1 MLIIKL
7 IYYSSLSFVDVTC
20 LTSQTRWAWGTEE
33 KSALELNVAPRVN
46 PTFHMVRVAALVL
59 CVWAIIN
66 GIVLTLIAVPI
77 PLGRLVLSALCV
89 PTMLRHDPLHF
100 IVGSGLV
107 SGQIFLLK
115 EARDQ
120 LKAYAPKAFKMQ
132 FNLTNCHQLFTSL
145 YFYLR
150 YSFPGSFILLCIIV
164 AVFRVAALIP
174 VLNLF

>member
-1 MLIIKL
+1 
-7 IYYSSLSFVDVTC
+7 
-20 LTSQTRWAWGTEE
+20 
-33 KSALELNVAPRVN
+33 
-46 PTFHMVRVAALVL
+46 MVRVAALVL

-89 PTMLRHDPLHF
+89 PAMLRHDPLHF

-107 SGQIFLLK
+107 AGQIFLVK

-120 LKAYAPKAFKMQ
+120 LKAYAPTAFKIQ
-132 FNLTNCHQLFTSL
+132 FNVASYHQLFTSWC
-145 YFYLR
+145 FYLK

-164 AVFRVAALIP
+164 AGFRVAALVP
-174 VLNLF
+174 VANLF